1 MAATLICL
9 VVLPTLPS
17 AKPTGIPIAHPSCL
31 LGLLDL
37 VDDLGGGTQQRG
49 WSRGIGKLTN
59 SGNGPIERKEAPGL
73 SGEAPAMESTKI

>member
-1 MAATLICL
+1 MATTLICL

-17 AKPTGIPIAHPSCL
+17 TIPTGIPSAHPSCV

-37 VDDLGGGTQQRG
+37 MDDLGDGNQRPE

-59 SGNGPIERKEAPGL
+59 SGNGQIERKEAPGF
-73 SGEAPAMESTKI
+73 SSEAPAMEGTEI